1 MLLCGKATMLAGNLI
16 MNQYI
21 PHVMKLVAENR
32 WANAKHVGAKTVVTS
47 CPAEYAMLASTN
59 DGSIELLSLEEA
71 VAKCL

>member
-1 MLLCGKATMLAGNLI
+1 
-16 MNQYI
+16 
-21 PHVMKLVAENR
+21 MKLVAENR